1 MSGTGA
7 FEQAAQ
13 VAHPAQADDQVPVG
27 TLRRGRG
34 RRVAAGVVVAVVGVA
49 VALAVTDPF
58 RTAASRGTGGTA
70 YHTSVATVR
79 LGSLT
84 SQTQV
89 DATLGHAGSYSVVN
103 YASGTITWLPAV
115 GEVIG
120 EGQVLYQV
128 SGAPVVLLYGS
139 VPSWQD
145 LAEGISGPDV
155 AELNADLVRLGYAT
169 WAELGSGSDYF
180 SAATAYGVEQLQ
192 AKLGVTE
199 TGTLTLGQAVF
210 LPTAALIT
218 GLGPST
224 VLDGATMPG
233 SVILTASST
242 TPVVTIAL
250 NAAQQTEV
258 KDGEQVA
265 ITLPDG
271 DTAPGVVSSV
281 NTVASSSSNSSNS
294 SNNSNSSNSSNNS
307 NSSNSG
313 SSATI
318 TVLVS
323 LSNPKAAGNLNQA
336 PVEVTISTGSVSDV
350 LIVPVDALLAVP
362 SGYVVE
368 VIGAGGRHRLVPV
381 TPGVFDDAAG
391 TVQVTGA
398 GLAVGQRVVVPVI

>member
-1 MSGTGA
+1 MSG
-7 FEQAAQ
+7 
-13 VAHPAQADDQVPVG
+13 PAGP
-27 TLRRGRG
+27 RRGRG
-34 RRVAAGVVVAVVGVA
+34 RWVAGGVVVVVVTVA

-58 RTAASRGTGGTA
+58 RAAASPGTGGA
-70 YHTSVATVR
+70 SYHTSVATVQ

-89 DATLGHAGSYSVVN
+89 DATLGDAGTYNVVN
-103 YASGTITWLPAV
+103 QAPGTITWLPAV
-115 GEVIG
+115 GQVIR

-139 VPSWQD
+139 EPTWRD
-145 LAEGISGPDV
+145 LSEGISGPDV

-199 TGTLTLGQAVF
+199 TGTLALGQAVF

-218 GLGPST
+218 GLGSST
-224 VLDGATMPG
+224 VLDGAAMPG
-233 SVILTASST
+233 SVVLTASST
-242 TPVVTIAL
+242 TPVVTVAL
-250 NAAQQTEV
+250 DAAQQTEV

-271 DTAPGVVSSV
+271 ATTPGVVSSV
-281 NTVASSSSNSSNS
+281 NTAASSSSSNSS
-294 SNNSNSSNSSNNS
+294 SNSNSSNNS
-307 NSSNSG
+307 DSGNSSP
-313 SSATI
+313 TI

-336 PVEVTISTGSVSDV
+336 PVEVTITTSSVSNA

-368 VIGAGGRHRLVPV
+368 VIGAGGGHRQVPV

-398 GLAVGQRVVVPVI
+398 GLAAGQRVVVPAI

>member
-1 MSGTGA
+1 MTGNGA
-7 FEQAAQ
+7 SEQAAQ
-13 VAHPAQADDQVPVG
+13 AAHAARVDDQIPA
-27 TLRRGRG
+27 LRRGRG
-34 RRVAAGVVVAVVGVA
+34 RWVAGGVAVVVVAVG

-58 RTAASRGTGGTA
+58 RAGASSGTSGTS
-70 YHTSVATVR
+70 YHTSVATVQ

-89 DATLGHAGSYSVVN
+89 DATLGDAGSYSVVN
-103 YASGTITWLPAV
+103 QVSGTITSLPSV
-115 GEVIG
+115 DEVIR
-120 EGQVLYQV
+120 EGQVLYRV

-139 VPSWQD
+139 APAWRD
-145 LAEGISGPDV
+145 LSEGISGPDV

-169 WAELGSGSDYF
+169 WAELGTGSDYF

-218 GLGPST
+218 GLGSST
-224 VLDGATMPG
+224 VLDGAAMPG
-233 SVILTASST
+233 SVVLTASST

-250 NAAQQTEV
+250 NAAEQTEV
-258 KDGEQVA
+258 KDGENVA

-271 DTAPGVVSSV
+271 ATTPGVVSSV
-281 NTVASSSSNSSNS
+281 NTAASSSSSSNSSDNNNS
-294 SNNSNSSNSSNNS
+294 DNTNNSNTSTSD
-307 NSSNSG
+307 
-313 SSATI
+313 TI

-336 PVEVTISTGSVSDV
+336 PVEVTITTGSVSNA

-391 TVQVTGA
+391 TVQVTGT
-398 GLAVGQRVVVPVI
+398 GLAAGQRVVVPTI